1 VRNKNLKI
9 VLIYLSNSVMKYI
22 IILLLCPLCVTAQI
36 TDSAQRCVK
45 VRGAVN
51 MRDLGGYT
59 TKDGKTVKWGKLYRS
74 ADLSKLTDADLDT
87 FQQRKI
93 DYIVDLRGTN
103 ESKAAPDKMNP
114 NTDYILCPA
123 GSDQNLNDWMVKLAS
138 LQSGGDS
145 MMIVYY
151 SNTTYLADR
160 YKPFFDKLL
169 ALPDDQALLF
179 HCTAGKD
186 RTGIGAALLLYAL
199 GVPYETIIQDY
210 TASNEYRKESNET
223 MVAQMVKYTHVNKQV
238 AEDVVSVKPEYL
250 NATFDAIRKQYGSID
265 NFLKGPLGLD
275 ETKLAMLKSKFLE

>member
-1 VRNKNLKI
+1 
-9 VLIYLSNSVMKYI
+9 MKYI
-22 IILLLCPLCVTAQI
+22 LIILLFPLGVTAQI
-36 TDSAQRCVK
+36 TDSAKRCVK
-45 VRGAVN
+45 LQGTIN
-51 MRDLGGYT
+51 MRDLGGYAT
-59 TKDGKTVKWGKLYRS
+59 TDGKTVKWGRVYRS
-74 ADLSKLTDADLDT
+74 ADISKLTDADLDT
-87 FQQRKI
+87 FRQRKI
-93 DYIVDLRGTN
+93 DYIVDLRGTK
-103 ESKAAPDKMNP
+103 ESQVAPDKTNA

-123 GSDQNLNDWMVKLAS
+123 GSDQNLNDWMIKLVS

-199 GVPYETIIQDY
+199 GVPYETIMKDY

-223 MVAQMVKYTHVNKQV
+223 MVEQMVQYKHINKQV

-250 NATFDAIRKQYGSID
+250 NATFAAIRKQYGSID
-265 NFLKGPLGLD
+265 NFLQGPLGLD
-275 ETKLAMLKSKFLE
+275 ENKLALLKSKFLE